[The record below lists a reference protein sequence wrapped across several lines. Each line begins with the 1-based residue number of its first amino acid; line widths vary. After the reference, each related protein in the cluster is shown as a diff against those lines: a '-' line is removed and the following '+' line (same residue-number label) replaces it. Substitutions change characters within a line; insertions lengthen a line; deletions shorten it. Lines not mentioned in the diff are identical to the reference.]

1 MAGHFDSRYT
11 RSTVRLLRE
20 AWGVYLALLKVM
32 VPALVTVKA
41 LEMLGMT
48 EWLGPWLSPLMS
60 PLGLPEPLSM
70 VWAATL
76 LTNIYTG
83 LVIFFEITR
92 DTPLTVAQVTVLGA
106 LMAVG
111 HSLPVEGAVARKA
124 GVPWWLTLL
133 LRVGGAWVLGWVL
146 HISHTLGDWLQH
158 ANHVVWAP
166 SPRDATLVAWLQ
178 DQAMTLAM
186 IFVVI
191 LVLMALLNLLRWL
204 GIERLV
210 HRLLYPLLR
219 LLGIGPAAANITV
232 IGMTLGLS
240 FGAGLLLREAH
251 SGRLAPRD
259 IVLTLCFLGLC
270 HSLIED
276 TLLIMLMGA
285 DLSGLLWARLGF
297 ALLVIALLAR
307 LPWLKRAPLPAWVFV
322 ERSLPEAASRPRRG

>member
-1 MAGHFDSRYT
+1 MTQRLPARLLGPMGK
-11 RSTVRLLRE
+11 LLRE
-20 AWGVYLALLKVM
+20 AWTVYWTLLKVM
-32 VPALVTVKA
+32 VPALLIVKA

-48 EWLGPWLSPLMS
+48 ELLGQWLAPLMA
-60 PLGLPEPLSM
+60 PLGLPEPLSL

-83 LVIFFEITR
+83 LVIFFEVTR
-92 DTPLTVAQVTVLGA
+92 DTPLTVAQVTVLGV

-111 HSLPVEGAVARKA
+111 HSLPIEGAVARMA
-124 GVPWWLTLL
+124 GVPWWLTVL
-133 LRVGGAWVLGWVL
+133 LRAGGAWLLGWLL
-146 HISHTLGDWLQH
+146 HLSYSWGGWLQH
-158 ANHVVWAP
+158 ANHVVWQP
-166 SPRDATLVAWLQ
+166 SAQEATLVAWLQ
-178 DQAMTLAM
+178 GQATTLAT

-191 LVLMALLNLLRWL
+191 FALMSLLRLLHWL
-204 GIERLV
+204 GVERLI
-210 HRLLYPLLR
+210 HKLLYPLLR

-232 IGMTLGLS
+232 IGITLGLT

-251 SGRLAPRD
+251 SGRLTPRD

-297 ALLVIALLAR
+297 ALVVIAMLAR
-307 LPWLKRAPLPAWVFV
+307 LPWLKRAQLPAWMFAQRSVP
-322 ERSLPEAASRPRRG
+322 ERVKSS

>member
-1 MAGHFDSRYT
+1 MTQRLAAHLLGT
-11 RSTVRLLRE
+11 MGKLLRE
-20 AWGVYLALLKVM
+20 AWTVYWTLLKVM
-32 VPALVTVKA
+32 VPALLIVKA

-48 EWLGPWLSPLMS
+48 ELLGHWLSPLMV
-60 PLGLPEPLSM
+60 PLGLPEPLSL

-83 LVIFFEITR
+83 LVIFFEVTR

-111 HSLPVEGAVARKA
+111 HSLPIEGAVARMA

-133 LRVGGAWVLGWVL
+133 LRVGGAWLLGWLL
-146 HISHTLGDWLQH
+146 HLSYSWGGWLQH
-158 ANHVVWAP
+158 ANHVVWQP
-166 SPRDATLVAWLQ
+166 SAQEATLTAWLQ
-178 DQAMTLAM
+178 GQATTLAT

-191 LVLMALLNLLRWL
+191 FALMSLLRLLHWL
-204 GIERLV
+204 GVERLI
-210 HRLLYPLLR
+210 HKLLYPLLQ

-232 IGMTLGLS
+232 IGITLGLT

-251 SGRLAPRD
+251 SGRLTPRD

-297 ALLVIALLAR
+297 ALVVIALLAR
-307 LPWLKRAPLPAWVFV
+307 LPWLKRAEMPPWMF
-322 ERSLPEAASRPRRG
+322 SSRAVAGRESHSEG

>member
-1 MAGHFDSRYT
+1 MARRLAAMLFGTT
-11 RSTVRLLRE
+11 RQLLRE
-20 AWGVYLALLKVM
+20 AWSVYLALLKVM
-32 VPALVTVKA
+32 MPALLIVKA

-48 EWLGPWLSPLMS
+48 ELLGHWLSPLMT
-60 PLGLPEPLSM
+60 PLGLPEPLSV

-83 LVIFFEITR
+83 LVIFFEVTR

-111 HSLPVEGAVARKA
+111 HSLPIEGAVARLA
-124 GVPWWLTLL
+124 GVPWWLTVL
-133 LRVGGAWVLGWVL
+133 LRVGGAWLLGWLL
-146 HISHTLGDWLQH
+146 HLSYSLGGWLQH
-158 ANHVVWAP
+158 ANHVVWEP
-166 SPRDATLVAWLQ
+166 STQEATLAAWLQ
-178 DQAMTLAM
+178 GQAITLAT

-191 LVLMALLNLLRWL
+191 LALMAFLKLLRRL
-204 GIERLV
+204 GVERLI
-210 HRLLYPLLR
+210 HKLLYPLLR

-232 IGMTLGLS
+232 IGITLGLS

-251 SGRLAPRD
+251 SGRLTPRD

-285 DLSGLLWARLGF
+285 DLSGLLWARLAF
-297 ALLVIALLAR
+297 ALVVIALLAR
-307 LPWLKRAPLPAWVFV
+307 LPWLSRAELPSWMFSSRAVAGG
-322 ERSLPEAASRPRRG
+322 ESRSEG

>member
-1 MAGHFDSRYT
+1 MTQRLPARLLNTMGK
-11 RSTVRLLRE
+11 LLRE
-20 AWGVYLALLKVM
+20 AWTVYWTLLKVM
-32 VPALVTVKA
+32 VPALLIVKA

-48 EWLGPWLSPLMS
+48 ELLGHWLSPLMA
-60 PLGLPEPLSM
+60 PLGLPEPLSV

-83 LVIFFEITR
+83 LVIFFEVTR

-111 HSLPVEGAVARKA
+111 HSLPIEGAVARMA
-124 GVPWWLTLL
+124 GVPWWLTVL
-133 LRVGGAWVLGWVL
+133 LRVGGAWLLGWLL
-146 HISHTLGDWLQH
+146 HLSYSLGDWLQH
-158 ANHVVWAP
+158 ANHVVWEP
-166 SPRDATLVAWLQ
+166 SAQEATLVAWLQ
-178 DQAMTLAM
+178 GQATTLAT

-191 LVLMALLNLLRWL
+191 LALMSLLRLLHWL
-204 GIERLV
+204 GVERLI
-210 HRLLYPLLR
+210 HKLLYPLLQ

-232 IGMTLGLS
+232 IGITLGLS

-251 SGRLAPRD
+251 SGRLTPRD

-297 ALLVIALLAR
+297 ALVVIAILAR
-307 LPWLKRAPLPAWVFV
+307 LPWLKRAQMPAWIYI
-322 ERSLPEAASRPRRG
+322 EKTMPKREQNP

>member
-1 MAGHFDSRYT
+1 MTQRLPARLLGT
-11 RSTVRLLRE
+11 MGKLLRE
-20 AWGVYLALLKVM
+20 AWTVYWTLLKVM
-32 VPALVTVKA
+32 VPALLIVKA

-48 EWLGPWLSPLMS
+48 ELLGQWLAPLMA
-60 PLGLPEPLSM
+60 PLGLPEPLSV

-83 LVIFFEITR
+83 LVIFFEVTR

-111 HSLPVEGAVARKA
+111 HSLPIEGAVARMA
-124 GVPWWLTLL
+124 GVPWWLTVL
-133 LRVGGAWVLGWVL
+133 LRVGGAWLLGWLL
-146 HISHTLGDWLQH
+146 HLSYSWGGWLQH
-158 ANHVVWAP
+158 ANHVVWKP
-166 SPRDATLVAWLQ
+166 SAQEATLAAWLQ
-178 DQAMTLAM
+178 GQATTLAI

-191 LVLMALLNLLRWL
+191 FALMSLLRLLHWL
-204 GIERLV
+204 GVERLI
-210 HRLLYPLLR
+210 HKLLYPLLQ

-232 IGMTLGLS
+232 IGITLGLT

-251 SGRLAPRD
+251 SGRLTPRD

-297 ALLVIALLAR
+297 ALVVIAILAR
-307 LPWLKRAPLPAWVFV
+307 LPWLKRAQMPAWIYIEKTMP
-322 ERSLPEAASRPRRG
+322 EREQNP

>member
-1 MAGHFDSRYT
+1 MTQRLPARLLGT
-11 RSTVRLLRE
+11 MGKLLRE
-20 AWGVYLALLKVM
+20 AWTVYWTLLKVM
-32 VPALVTVKA
+32 VPALLIVKA

-48 EWLGPWLSPLMS
+48 ELLGQWLAPLMA
-60 PLGLPEPLSM
+60 PLGLPEPLSL

-83 LVIFFEITR
+83 LVIFFEVTR
-92 DTPLTVAQVTVLGA
+92 DTPLTVAQVTVLGV

-111 HSLPVEGAVARKA
+111 HSLPIEGAVARMA
-124 GVPWWLTLL
+124 GVPWWLTVL
-133 LRVGGAWVLGWVL
+133 LRAGGAWLLGWLL
-146 HISHTLGDWLQH
+146 HLSYSWGGWLQH
-158 ANHVVWAP
+158 ANHVVWQP
-166 SPRDATLVAWLQ
+166 SAQEATLVAWLQ
-178 DQAMTLAM
+178 GQATTLAT

-191 LVLMALLNLLRWL
+191 LALMSLLRLLHWL
-204 GIERLV
+204 GVERLI
-210 HRLLYPLLR
+210 HKLLYPLLR

-232 IGMTLGLS
+232 IGITLGLT

-251 SGRLAPRD
+251 SGRLTPRD

-297 ALLVIALLAR
+297 ALVVIAMLAR
-307 LPWLKRAPLPAWVFV
+307 LPWLKRAQLPAWMFAQRMVP
-322 ERSLPEAASRPRRG
+322 ERVKSS

>member
-1 MAGHFDSRYT
+1 MRLMA
-11 RSTVRLLRE
+11 STVRLIRE
-20 AWGVYLALLKVM
+20 AWAVYLTLLKVM
-32 VPALVTVKA
+32 VPALLVVKA

-48 EWLGPWLSPLMS
+48 EWLGEWLSPLMS

-83 LVIFFEITR
+83 LVIFFEVTR
-92 DTPLTVAQVTVLGA
+92 DTPLTVAQVTVLCA

-133 LRVGGAWVLGWVL
+133 LRVGGAWVLGWAL
-146 HISHTLGDWLQH
+146 HMSYALGDWLQH
-158 ANHVVWAP
+158 ANHVVWEP
-166 SPRDATLVAWLQ
+166 SPRDATLTAWLH
-178 DQAMTLAM
+178 DQAMTLAT

-191 LVLMALLNLLRWL
+191 LTLMALLNLLRWL
-204 GIERLV
+204 GIERLI

-232 IGMTLGLS
+232 IGITLGLS

-251 SGRLAPRD
+251 SGRLTPRD

-297 ALLVIALLAR
+297 ALVLIALLAR
-307 LPWLKRAPLPAWVFV
+307 LPWLKRAQLPAWIFAARVV
-322 ERSLPEAASRPRRG
+322 PERLQNP

>member
-1 MAGHFDSRYT
+1 MSQRRISLCL
-11 RSTVRLLRE
+11 RSARQLLRE
-20 AWGVYLALLKVM
+20 AWAVYLTLLKVM
-32 VPALVTVKA
+32 VPALVIVKA

-48 EWLGPWLSPLMS
+48 EQLGHWLSPLMS

-83 LVIFFEITR
+83 LVIFFEVTR
-92 DTPLTVAQVTVLGA
+92 DTALSVAQVTVLGA

-133 LRVGGAWVLGWVL
+133 LRVGGAWLLGWLL
-146 HISHTLGDWLQH
+146 HLSYSLGGWLQH
-158 ANHVVWAP
+158 ANRVAWEPA
-166 SPRDATLVAWLQ
+166 PRDASLTAWLQ
-178 DQAMTLAM
+178 DQAITLAT

-191 LVLMALLNLLRWL
+191 LGLMALLQLLRWL
-204 GIERLV
+204 RVERLI
-210 HRLLYPLLR
+210 HKLLFPLLR
-219 LLGIGPAAANITV
+219 LLGIGPAGANITV
-232 IGMTLGLS
+232 IGITLGLS

-251 SGRLAPRD
+251 SGRLTPRD
-259 IVLTLCFLGLC
+259 ILLTLSFLGLC

-276 TLLIMLMGA
+276 TLLILLLGA

-297 ALLVIALLAR
+297 ALVVIALLAR
-307 LPWLKRAPLPAWVFV
+307 LPWLQRAQLPAWMFAA
-322 ERSLPEAASRPRRG
+322 RALPDATPRP

>member
-1 MAGHFDSRYT
+1 MGK
-11 RSTVRLLRE
+11 LLRE
-20 AWGVYLALLKVM
+20 AWTVYWTLLKVM
-32 VPALVTVKA
+32 VPALLIVKA

-48 EWLGPWLSPLMS
+48 ELLGHWLSPLMV
-60 PLGLPEPLSM
+60 PLGLPEPLSL

-83 LVIFFEITR
+83 LVIFFEVTR

-111 HSLPVEGAVARKA
+111 HSLPIEGAVARMA

-133 LRVGGAWVLGWVL
+133 LRVGGAWLLGWLL
-146 HISHTLGDWLQH
+146 HLSYSWGGWLQH
-158 ANHVVWAP
+158 ANHVVWQP
-166 SPRDATLVAWLQ
+166 SAQEATLTAWLQ
-178 DQAMTLAM
+178 GQATTLAT

-191 LVLMALLNLLRWL
+191 FALMSLLRLLHWL
-204 GIERLV
+204 GVERLI
-210 HRLLYPLLR
+210 HKLLYPLLQ

-232 IGMTLGLS
+232 IGITLGLT

-251 SGRLAPRD
+251 SGRLTPRD

-297 ALLVIALLAR
+297 ALVVIALLAR
-307 LPWLKRAPLPAWVFV
+307 LPWLKRAEMPPWMF
-322 ERSLPEAASRPRRG
+322 SSRAVAGRESHSEG

>member
-1 MAGHFDSRYT
+1 MRLMT
-11 RSTVRLLRE
+11 STVRLIRE
-20 AWGVYLALLKVM
+20 AWAVYLTLLKVM
-32 VPALVTVKA
+32 VPALLVVKA

-48 EWLGPWLSPLMS
+48 EWLGEWLSPLMS

-83 LVIFFEITR
+83 LVIFFEVTR

-133 LRVGGAWVLGWVL
+133 LRVGGAWVLGWAL
-146 HISHTLGDWLQH
+146 HMSYALGDWRQH
-158 ANHVVWAP
+158 ANHVVWEP
-166 SPRDATLVAWLQ
+166 SPRDTTLTAWLH
-178 DQAMTLAM
+178 DQAMTLAT

-191 LVLMALLNLLRWL
+191 LALMALLNLLRWL
-204 GIERLV
+204 GIERLI

-232 IGMTLGLS
+232 IGITLGLS

-251 SGRLAPRD
+251 SGRLTPRD

-297 ALLVIALLAR
+297 ALVVIALLAR
-307 LPWLKRAPLPAWVFV
+307 LPWLRRAQLPAWIFAARVV
-322 ERSLPEAASRPRRG
+322 PERLQSP

>member
-1 MAGHFDSRYT
+1 MTQRLPARLLGT
-11 RSTVRLLRE
+11 MVKLLRE
-20 AWGVYLALLKVM
+20 TWTVYWTLLKVM
-32 VPALVTVKA
+32 VPALLIVKA

-48 EWLGPWLSPLMS
+48 ELLGHWLSPLMA
-60 PLGLPEPLSM
+60 PLGLPEPLSL

-83 LVIFFEITR
+83 LVIFFEVTR

-111 HSLPVEGAVARKA
+111 HSLPIEGAVARMA

-133 LRVGGAWVLGWVL
+133 LRVGGAWLLGWLL
-146 HISHTLGDWLQH
+146 HLSYSLGDWLQH
-158 ANHVVWAP
+158 ANHVVWEP
-166 SPRDATLVAWLQ
+166 SAQEATLMAWLQ
-178 DQAMTLAM
+178 GQATTLAT

-191 LVLMALLNLLRWL
+191 FALMSLLRLLHWL
-204 GIERLV
+204 GVERLI
-210 HRLLYPLLR
+210 HKLLYPLLR

-232 IGMTLGLS
+232 IGITLGLT

-251 SGRLAPRD
+251 SGRLTPRD

-297 ALLVIALLAR
+297 ALVVIALLAR
-307 LPWLKRAPLPAWVFV
+307 LPWLRRAQLPAWMFAQRTVP
-322 ERSLPEAASRPRRG
+322 ERVQSP